1 MIRFNISASRQRRPR
16 LTSLEKKLKENEIKV
31 EGRRG
36 KHAIYF
42 CDPNGYTIE
51 YYSD

>member
-1 MIRFNISASRQRRPR
+1 MIRCNTSASRHKGR
-16 LTSLEKKLKENEIKV
+16 LATLEKKLKENEIEI

-42 CDPNGYTIE
+42 RDPNGYTLE
-51 YYSD
+51 YYCD